1 MTIKGFWNIEKIV
14 GLTALIVS
22 LLTLIVFVYQTNLLR
37 KQQYMAAYPHLSLM
51 NEKSGTLQY
60 SFGLSNHG
68 VGPAFIESVKVSASN
83 DMVYDDII
91 HYVEKT
97 IGKQDSINY
106 VYSNLWVGRLIPANE
121 KINLIQLLDENMIKD
136 WGLVTTE
143 KTTKSTLDRANKLYQ
158 ILNDDEI
165 DIEIIYSSVYGEK
178 WRIGNHSNV
187 PKKIE

>member
-1 MTIKGFWNIEKIV
+1 MKKGFWNIEKIV

-37 KQQYMAAYPHLSLM
+37 KQQYMSAYPHLSLM
-51 NEKSGTLQY
+51 NEKSSTLQY
-60 SFGLSNHG
+60 SFSLSNHG

-97 IGKQDSINY
+97 MGKQDSINY

-121 KINLIQLLDENMIKD
+121 KINLI
-136 WGLVTTE
+136 
-143 KTTKSTLDRANKLYQ
+143 
-158 ILNDDEI
+158 
-165 DIEIIYSSVYGEK
+165 
-178 WRIGNHSNV
+178 
-187 PKKIE
+187 

>member
-1 MTIKGFWNIEKIV
+1 MMRKEFWNIEKIV

-37 KQQYMAAYPHLSLM
+37 KQQYMSAYPHLSLM

-97 IGKQDSINY
+97 MGKQDSINY

-136 WGLVTTE
+136 WGLVTTV

>member
-1 MTIKGFWNIEKIV
+1 MIRKGFWNIEKIV

-37 KQQYMAAYPHLSLM
+37 KQQYMSAYPHLSLM
-51 NEKSGTLQY
+51 NEKTGTLQY
-60 SFGLSNHG
+60 SFSLANYG

-97 IGKQDSINY
+97 MGKQDSIKY
-106 VYSNLWVGRLIPANE
+106 AHSNLWVGQLIPANE
-121 KINLIQLLDENMIKD
+121 KINLIQLLDDTTIKD
-136 WGLVTTE
+136 WGLVASENTV
-143 KTTKSTLDRANKLYQ
+143 KNTLDVANKLYQ
-158 ILNDDEI
+158 ILNDNEM

-178 WRIGNHSNV
+178 WSIGNHSNV
-187 PKKIE
+187 PKKIK

>member
-1 MTIKGFWNIEKIV
+1 MMRKEFWNIEKIV

-97 IGKQDSINY
+97 MGKQDSINY

-136 WGLVTTE
+136 WGLVTTV

>member
-1 MTIKGFWNIEKIV
+1 MMRKEFWNIEKIV

-97 IGKQDSINY
+97 MGKQDSINY

-143 KTTKSTLDRANKLYQ
+143 KLRKAH
-158 ILNDDEI
+158 
-165 DIEIIYSSVYGEK
+165 
-178 WRIGNHSNV
+178 RIGQINC
-187 PKKIE
+187 IRF

>member
-1 MTIKGFWNIEKIV
+1 MMRKEFWNIEKIV

-37 KQQYMAAYPHLSLM
+37 KQQYMSAYPHLSLM

-97 IGKQDSINY
+97 MGKQDSINY

-143 KTTKSTLDRANKLYQ
+143 KTTKSTQDRANKLYQ

-165 DIEIIYSSVYGEK
+165 DIEIIYSSIYGEK